1 MKIIVSIISIVSSSN
16 PFVEIEIL
24 ADSEFAGI
32 TICVAVTVV
41 PVFTTLYSSISVAV
55 PERTKGTVTSYEVT
69 LDKVAVSS
77 TSVAEF
83 STMDSDENS
92 KLTSGAGSLSSIK
105 TVIASK
111 ALASALAG
119 CNTFID
125 IVSVGSKEASSIVLI
140 VKLPRRDPEGIF
152 IVPVK

>member
-1 MKIIVSIISIVSSSN
+1 M
-16 PFVEIEIL
+16 
-24 ADSEFAGI
+24 
-32 TICVAVTVV
+32 
-41 PVFTTLYSSISVAV
+41 PVFTTLYSSVSVAL
-55 PERTKGTVTSYEVT
+55 PERTKGIVTSNGVT
-69 LDKVAVSS
+69 EDRLAVST
-77 TSVAEF
+77 TSVEEP

-92 KLTSGAGSLSSIK
+92 KLTSGAGSLSIIK

-140 VKLPRRDPEGIF
+140 VKLPSIDPEGIF
-152 IVPVK
+152 IVPVKL

>member
-1 MKIIVSIISIVSSSN
+1 M
-16 PFVEIEIL
+16 
-24 ADSEFAGI
+24 
-32 TICVAVTVV
+32 

-125 IVSVGSKEASSIVLI
+125 IVSVGSKEASSVVLI

-152 IVPVK
+152 IVPVKL